1 MNLRNKTEK
10 KRRFVWGKSMLYQ
23 YGYGD
28 KPLDGYTI
36 KRGLGIGGFGEVYFA
51 ESDSGKEVAL
61 KHIQKSLD
69 VEIRGVRQCLNLRHP
84 NLVGIYDIRYDQAGR
99 GWIIMEFIHGQ
110 TLREVLDHADEGMPI
125 HHAIS
130 LFVQILAGCIHL
142 HDAGIVHRDLKPA
155 NIFIENG
162 MAKIGD
168 YGLAKFISTS
178 RRGGQTEAIG
188 TLHYMAPEIAKGEYG
203 KEIDF
208 YSLGIIL
215 FEMFTGK
222 VPFEGQSAGEVLIKH
237 LTADPDL
244 SRIPKAFSPIVL
256 KALTK
261 DPTNRYRDGRRML
274 ADLGYCLDSGGYAIV
289 SSVPKHSSSAR
300 IDPSSTA
307 IVSRIGRLFNQS
319 RERLARELKLKPLPQ
334 FEMLPGRQQA
344 LQLRD
349 LQRQQ
354 LRQRSTL
361 SKIHT
366 ATRATMFTGFICML
380 GTLLG
385 GHLMLSNTEFSNK
398 DWLGAIAWLGVM
410 TALTSATVIFLTRRW
425 ETRTEFS
432 IIFRFVLMST
442 GILLGLA
449 SFQLSEYLLI
459 PWEKISGE
467 IIPLVSYSNMTIDPA
482 TNELKTEIIEY
493 RFNSSWKGFYRAN
506 GSPLLKAHMAYF
518 AVLMWSIRWWKLSDA
533 LRKNYFG
540 FMSIV
545 WVFLI
550 AHLIYCVFY
559 FPMPWAILLACAV
572 SVVVQ
577 LSSPWVEPMKTLT
590 SISGK

>member
-1 MNLRNKTEK
+1 
-10 KRRFVWGKSMLYQ
+10 MLYQ
-23 YGYGD
+23 YVHGD

-69 VEIRGVRQCLNLRHP
+69 VEIRGVKQCLNLRHP
-84 NLVGIYDIRYDQAGR
+84 NLVGIYDIRYDRAGR
-99 GWIIMEFIHGQ
+99 GWIIMELIHGQ
-110 TLREVLDHADEGMPI
+110 TLREVLDHANEGMPI
-125 HHAIS
+125 QEAIP

-142 HDAGIVHRDLKPA
+142 HDSGIVHRDLKPA

-168 YGLAKFISTS
+168 YGLAKFISAS
-178 RRGGQTEAIG
+178 RRGGQTETIG

-215 FEMFTGK
+215 FEMLTGN

-237 LTADPDL
+237 MTADPDL
-244 SRIPKAFSPIVL
+244 SRIPKAFSPIVQ

-261 DPTNRYRDGRRML
+261 NPTSRYRDGRHML
-274 ADLGYCLDSGGYAIV
+274 ADLGYCLDAGGYAIV
-289 SSVPKHSSSAR
+289 SSVPKPSSSTG
-300 IDPSSTA
+300 IKPNSTT
-307 IVSRIGRLFNQS
+307 IGGRIGKFFNQS
-319 RERLARELKLKPLPQ
+319 RERLAIDLRLKTLPQ
-334 FEMLPGRQQA
+334 IEMLPGQQQA
-344 LQLRD
+344 LQLRE
-349 LQRQQ
+349 LQRQELGQ
-354 LRQRSTL
+354 QCTL
-361 SKIHT
+361 SKIDT

-380 GTLLG
+380 GTVLG
-385 GHLMLSNTEFSNK
+385 GYLMLSNTEFSNE

-410 TALTSATVIFLTRRW
+410 TALTSSTVIFLTRRW
-425 ETRTEFS
+425 ETRTEFP
-432 IIFRFVLMST
+432 IIFRFVLMAT

-449 SFQLSEYLLI
+449 SFQLSEYLMI
-459 PWEKISGE
+459 PWEKISGQ
-467 IIPLVSYSNMTIDPA
+467 IIPLVTHSNTTIDPA
-482 TNELKTEIIEY
+482 TNKIKTELIEY

-506 GSPLLKAHMAYF
+506 GSPLLKAHLAYF
-518 AVLMWSIRWWKLSDA
+518 AVMMWSIRWWKLSDA

-540 FMSIV
+540 FIPIV

-550 AHLIYCVFY
+550 TNLIYCVFY

-577 LSSPWVEPMKTLT
+577 LSSPWVEPMKTLS
-590 SISGK
+590 SISEK

>member
-1 MNLRNKTEK
+1 
-10 KRRFVWGKSMLYQ
+10 MLYQ
-23 YGYGD
+23 YVFGD
-28 KPLDGYTI
+28 KPIDGYTI

-110 TLREVLDHADEGMPI
+110 TLRDLLDHTAEGMPI
-125 HHAIS
+125 QQAVS
-130 LFVQILAGCIHL
+130 LFVQMLAGCIHL

-162 MAKIGD
+162 IAKIGD
-168 YGLAKFISTS
+168 YGLAKFISAS

-215 FEMFTGK
+215 FEMLTGK
-222 VPFEGQSAGEVLIKH
+222 LPFEGQSAGEVLIKH

-244 SRIPKAFSPIVL
+244 SRIPKALSPIVL

-261 DPTNRYRDGRRML
+261 NPTIRYRDGRRML
-274 ADLGYCLDSGGYAIV
+274 ADLGYSLDSGGYAILATDPKHA
-289 SSVPKHSSSAR
+289 SSVR
-300 IDPSSTA
+300 IDPNSKT
-307 IVSRIGRLFNQS
+307 IGSRIAGFFNQS
-319 RERLARELKLKPLPQ
+319 RERLARDLRRKPLPR
-334 FEMLPGRQQA
+334 FELLPGQQQA

-354 LRQRSTL
+354 LRQQSTL
-361 SKIHT
+361 TKIST

-380 GTLLG
+380 ATLLG
-385 GHLMLSNTEFSNK
+385 GYLMLSNAEFSNE

-410 TALTSATVIFLTRRW
+410 TALTSSTVIFLTRRW
-425 ETRTEFS
+425 ETKTEFP
-432 IIFRFVLMST
+432 IIFRFVLMAT

-449 SFQLSEYLLI
+449 SFQLSEYLMI
-459 PWEKISGE
+459 PWEKISGK
-467 IIPLVSYSNMTIDPA
+467 IIPLVSHSNMTIDPA

-493 RFNSSWKGFYRAN
+493 RFNSSWIGFYRAN
-506 GSPLLKAHMAYF
+506 GSPLLKAHVAFF

-533 LRKNYFG
+533 LRKNYFA

-550 AHLIYCVFY
+550 TNLIYCVFY

-577 LSSPWVEPMKTLT
+577 LSSPWVEPIHRQVE
-590 SISGK
+590 SVASS